1 MRKKISPIK
10 AFMFDVTVTYNFN
23 PLLEVIADGL
33 HILVVGSVMSETR
46 HFSR

>member
-33 HILVVGSVMSETR
+33 HILVIDPVMSETG
-46 HFSR
+46 HSSR